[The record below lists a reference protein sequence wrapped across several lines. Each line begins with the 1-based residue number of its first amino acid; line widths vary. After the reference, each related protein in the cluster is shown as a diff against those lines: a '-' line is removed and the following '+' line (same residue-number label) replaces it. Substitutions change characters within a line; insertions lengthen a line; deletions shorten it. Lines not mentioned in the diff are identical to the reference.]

1 MFTCCVP
8 LSASESM
15 IQVPPDQVT
24 PQLRALFDPHMPAGF
39 RCFAAIAGDA
49 AGRILTDDPIHPTW
63 GAVQEGAFGT
73 VYPGGTLA
81 TSTWNRLIAKLR
93 EAGDVLV
100 GLWPDDERI
109 QLLPSPLDYDG
120 FTLDFTD
127 RPLGAGL
134 DGYSQIPA
142 GCHMRNL
149 DQELFER
156 SEDHDFYSVLYGSTE
171 QALEKVYAR
180 FLMRGDEICC
190 ESYAYFAALGTIEIA
205 TSTREA
211 YRGRGY
217 ATITCAHLIQECEA
231 RGYQTYWNCAKQNL
245 ASAAIARKLG
255 YRAEKEYRLLAWF
268 QRDQ

>member
-1 MFTCCVP
+1 
-8 LSASESM
+8 M
-15 IQVPPDQVT
+15 IQVSPDHVT
-24 PQLRALFDPHMPAGF
+24 PQLRALFDAQMPAGF
-39 RCFAAIAGDA
+39 RCFAVIAGDA
-49 AGRILTDDPIHPTW
+49 AGRILTNDPIRPTW

-73 VYPGGTLA
+73 VYPGGALA
-81 TSTWNRLIAKLR
+81 ASTWNRLIAKLR

-134 DGYSQIPA
+134 DEYLQIPD

-156 SEDHDFYSVLYGSTE
+156 SEGHDFYSVLYGSAE

-205 TSTREA
+205 TSTREP

-217 ATITCAHLIQECEA
+217 ATITCAHLIQACEA
-231 RGYQTYWNCAKQNL
+231 HGYQTYWNCAKQNL
-245 ASAAIARKLG
+245 ASAAVARKLG
-255 YRAEKEYRLLAWF
+255 YCTEKEYRLLAWF